1 MDVWWSVTHYRMWRC
16 GWCYSINGGIFLR
29 VYLLRLVR
37 GTYGMS
43 GGHCDGVCG
52 VIIMAL
58 VVVVQKLGIYGIVPR
73 WLFPLGQR
81 CYAYSVSVGMVCW
94 AVLVVVLH

>member
-1 MDVWWSVTHYRMWRC
+1 MALWLVLFYKWWDLPK
-16 GWCYSINGGIFLR
+16 GIFAPF
-29 VYLLRLVR
+29 R

-43 GGHCDGVCG
+43 GGHCDRVCG

-58 VVVVQKLGIYGIVPR
+58 VVMVQKLGIYGIVPR